1 MSEFRHS
8 ETRRSIITIA
18 SVMLLLGG
26 WSFIPGCGNK
36 GADTS
41 DGSGTNFKGIATGVV
56 SDSRSTR
63 ESLDSPDGSSTGQLL
78 PPDIDAGVVS
88 VTVET
93 LEGGPLLDAN
103 GQPYPPGSVDGTG
116 KFLIENLPVGI
127 DIVIAVDLDGD
138 GQVDIRHIIQ
148 IPADETG
155 EAGRIDNVV
164 VDPLTTLI
172 VARLRELFAEHG
184 VDPEELGISPTAV
197 VQRVVDAFI
206 HLFEESGI
214 DQDVSIED
222 IEQLTDGNIEEL
234 LEAVLPAIVRAG
246 LETVDGN
253 LALGRASELEGVV
266 HAAAEVFLR
275 AGFPIADDPGGFD
288 FSFLGDLP
296 DVEVTSFD
304 MLFGPRKPLDEP
316 AAAQDLVLDQALID
330 QLLADG
336 SLDAF
341 LADGTTIEELIADGT
356 ILQLIADG
364 TIDLGILDEIDGIEG
379 IDGLDGIDGIDGI
392 SPDPDL
398 AFDPHLDGE
407 MPVIYIS
414 TVSEPDRNFVVND
427 EFDPDEGGPP
437 LPFLNDRLLGQIARL
452 HLQDR
457 TITVR
462 NLYRILT
469 DEAVGLGVR
478 LTYVVPGPMPDGPP
492 PMVFESADGNGV
504 ARNVDELFRMLE
516 GDFDDGT
523 ATLEELAAKDERIR
537 QVMREMLAGT
547 VPPSMERLFGA
558 ILSERIESVNQL
570 FDFIRKAMVHL
581 PFNRSGP
588 SMFFVVADGDRFR
601 PDAGEVNAVS
611 VDVQFG
617 PEGLPAHV
625 TYNASHIG
633 TYYLAYTHETESNN
647 RVELLVRET
656 GRWLHGPH
664 GGPVFLDMGNPTMF
678 DPING
683 VPFADYVSE
692 EGTFWPGIAVP
703 VSNPEHQMG
712 DDGGNELS
720 GPTMQLYV
728 LATMPGPDGEPVRVD
743 YDVNTGTFSAS
754 PAGRYYMM
762 FIEETYEQGLF
773 GLYDIDLNF
782 MASTQDL
789 SGDRFVDSTAVW
801 EEPPP
806 PTDEPLLPPDEP
818 LTTDEPLLPPD
829 EPLTTDGAGTAD
841 EPPAGQEVPLTG
853 EEPPLPT
860 TEELPPP
867 DDGLPPPPEPEPI
880 YFFEPV
886 MVTPA
891 EVDGLGIRAEF
902 FRFVYGTEVPNERF
916 DASNNPYF
924 DDVNGDGVQSPG
936 ESTADFRPTLFNPD
950 DWRSTDISRYYRR
963 AGGGTVTNQDIDW
976 ESSEPRANDGEALV
990 ARNFVPRLNAFKFGR
1005 PNSAI
1010 NLLTSFLPPEF
1021 FDGTHAFTADTP
1033 LGIFQALSTINLVM
1047 EQMFNVEAVIDI
1059 DGAGPFPAERMMID
1073 AHLFVPPIGDPFV
1086 LLLNGFETLSEP
1098 RAEE

>member
-1 MSEFRHS
+1 M
-8 ETRRSIITIA
+8 
-18 SVMLLLGG
+18 MLLLGG

-36 GADTS
+36 DGNAS

-63 ESLDSPDGSSTGQLL
+63 ESLDTPGGSSVGQVL
-78 PPDIDAGVVS
+78 PPDIDASVVS
-88 VTVET
+88 VTVEN
-93 LEGGPLLDAN
+93 LEGEPLLNAD

-116 KFLIENLPVGI
+116 EFLIENLPVGI

-155 EAGRIDNVV
+155 EAGHIDNVV

-214 DQDVSIED
+214 DQELSIED
-222 IEQLTDGNIEEL
+222 IETLTDGNLEEL

-296 DVEVTSFD
+296 DVEIKTFD
-304 MLFGPRKPLDEP
+304 MLFGPPELLDEP
-316 AAAQDLVLDQALID
+316 PATQDLVLDQALID

-336 SLDAF
+336 SLDAL

-356 ILQLIADG
+356 IVQLIADG
-364 TIDLGILDEIDGIEG
+364 TIDLGVLDGIDD
-379 IDGLDGIDGIDGI
+379 IDGLDVLDVLDVLDGIDGI
-392 SPDPDL
+392 SPDPDFP
-398 AFDPHLDGE
+398 FDPHLDGE

-414 TVSEPDRNFVVND
+414 TVSEPDRNFIVND
-427 EFDPDEGGPP
+427 DFDPDAGGPH

-469 DEAVGLGVR
+469 DESVGLGVR
-478 LTYVVPGPMPDGPP
+478 LTYVVPTPMHDGPP

-504 ARNVDELFRMLE
+504 ARNMDELFGLLE
-516 GDFDDGT
+516 AEFDDGS
-523 ATLEELAAKDERIR
+523 ATLEELAAKDERVR
-537 QVMREMLAGT
+537 QIMREMLAGT

-558 ILSERIESVNQL
+558 ILSERIENVDQL

-601 PDAGEVNAVS
+601 PDAGEVTAVS

-625 TYNASHIG
+625 TYNTSHIG

-664 GGPVFLDMGNPTMF
+664 GGPIFLDMGDPAMF

-712 DDGGNELS
+712 DEGGDGFS

-743 YDVNTGTFSAS
+743 YDVTTGTFSAS

-762 FIEETYEQGLF
+762 FLEETYEQGVF

-841 EPPAGQEVPLTG
+841 EPPAGQEAPITG
-853 EEPPLPT
+853 EEPLPPVEEPPTT
-860 TEELPPP
+860 TEEPLPPEDGLLPPP
-867 DDGLPPPPEPEPI
+867 EPAPEPI

-891 EVDGLGIRAEF
+891 EVVGLGIQAEF
-902 FRFVYGTEVPNERF
+902 FRFVFGTEVPNERF
-916 DASNNPYF
+916 DASGNPYF
-924 DDVNGDGVQSPG
+924 DDVDGNGVEGPG

-963 AGGGTVTNQDIDW
+963 ASGGSVTNQDIDW
-976 ESSEPRANDGEALV
+976 ESPEPRASDGETMV

-1021 FDGTHAFTADTP
+1021 FDGTHGFTADTP

-1059 DGAGPFPAERMMID
+1059 DGDGPFPAERMMID

-1086 LLLNGFETLSEP
+1086 LMLNGFETLSEP